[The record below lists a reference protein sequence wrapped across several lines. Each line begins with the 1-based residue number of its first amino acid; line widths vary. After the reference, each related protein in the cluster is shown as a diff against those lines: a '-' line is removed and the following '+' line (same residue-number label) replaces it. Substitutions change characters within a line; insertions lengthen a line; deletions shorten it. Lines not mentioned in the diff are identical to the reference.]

1 VNSFLE
7 TGARV
12 PPYAFPT
19 VSEEADAQEFLSA
32 LLSLNSQSG
41 PIENKVSE
49 QVTEQCSKPVL
60 QDDLG
65 SSKQD
70 DNECEEFESI
80 MHTICHQQE
89 FEAKGT
95 ENEDASKGCH
105 NGFQHEDF
113 PECTDDL
120 QWTLAT
126 IGASAQKME
135 RQITVETAK
144 SSTESSV
151 ALDEAVANEDSE
163 VEDVSYPYILVDGL
177 PHNTP
182 VRSRLP
188 SPRTEHMTPSPFS
201 ETISACIEEVERR
214 NEFLL
219 FLSSQSRILPE
230 AQLFDQHQVSG
241 RPAGSDCM
249 PHLQQTNGIEEF
261 RQYASKQ
268 NPSLQRNGN
277 ADGTA
282 GDEIVTLRKELH
294 ALRDRCLCWQ
304 AFQNTAT
311 PL

>member
-1 VNSFLE
+1 VSDPYILVPHAEDRCSAESFPIDCCDTHINSVF
-7 TGARV
+7 RSC
-12 PPYAFPT
+12 P
-19 VSEEADAQEFLSA
+19 
-32 LLSLNSQSG
+32 
-41 PIENKVSE
+41 
-49 QVTEQCSKPVL
+49 
-60 QDDLG
+60 
-65 SSKQD
+65 SKQQTPSD
-70 DNECEEFESI
+70 RMCKLQN
-80 MHTICHQQE
+80 HLKQLRQQNQGLLRISRE
-89 FEAKGT
+89 QT
-95 ENEDASKGCH
+95 
-105 NGFQHEDF
+105 
-113 PECTDDL
+113 
-120 QWTLAT
+120 
-126 IGASAQKME
+126 
-135 RQITVETAK
+135 
-144 SSTESSV
+144 
-151 ALDEAVANEDSE
+151 
-163 VEDVSYPYILVDGL
+163 LVDGL